1 MNKKESGNE
10 HVTFEEILSSDLSRS
25 DQYNGSYV
33 ANEIHNLPDTGS
45 SCELC
50 SHRTKD
56 YQESCELELDKKEEI
71 IPTHSSAERQRY
83 LKGVRKRKKLILTTQ
98 ILILVLAIATWEIAA
113 VTGAIDSF
121 IVSSPTRIWNTI
133 LNFRQNQ
140 LPFHIGITFLETMIG
155 FVLGAIIGVLIAFV
169 LWWSSFLA
177 RVMDPYLV
185 VINALPKIALG
196 PVIIIWVGAGMQ
208 AVIVMALAISLVVT
222 IMEMLSGF
230 INTDAE
236 ALKMART
243 FHASKLQTFT
253 KIVFPHNLHT
263 LFNCL
268 KINIGLALVGV
279 IAGEFLVSR
288 AGLGYLIIY
297 GGQVFQMDLVMTSV
311 IILAILAALLYGMV
325 VITQRVVM
333 KMFLK

>member
-1 MNKKESGNE
+1 MYMFRKRERNNLVVLSKE
-10 HVTFEEILSSDLSRS
+10 R
-25 DQYNGSYV
+25 
-33 ANEIHNLPDTGS
+33 
-45 SCELC
+45 ELF
-50 SHRTKD
+50 
-56 YQESCELELDKKEEI
+56 
-71 IPTHSSAERQRY
+71 
-83 LKGVRKRKKLILTTQ
+83 LKGRRRRKRLIFLNQLLIL
-98 ILILVLAIATWEIAA
+98 IVIVVGWEVASLLGA
-113 VTGAIDSF
+113 VDSF
-121 IVSSPTRIWNTI
+121 IVSSPTRIWRTI

-140 LPFHIGITFLETMIG
+140 LLYHIAITFLETMVG
-155 FVLGAIIGVLIAFV
+155 FLLGATLGILIAFV

-177 RVMDPYLV
+177 KVMDPYLV

-222 IMEMLSGF
+222 ILEMLGGF

-236 ALKMART
+236 LVKMART
-243 FHASKLQTFT
+243 FHANKFQTFT
-253 KIVFPHNLHT
+253 KIVFPYNLHT

-268 KINIGLALVGV
+268 KINIGLSLVGV

-311 IILAILAALLYGMV
+311 IILAMLAAVLYGMV
-325 VITQRVVM
+325 VLVERVVIRRV
-333 KMFLK
+333 LK

>member
-1 MNKKESGNE
+1 LNRKKDRIIHNPLTPERQLYLKDVKKRKRLII
-10 HVTFEEILSSDLSRS
+10 VTQVLILS
-25 DQYNGSYV
+25 
-33 ANEIHNLPDTGS
+33 
-45 SCELC
+45 
-50 SHRTKD
+50 
-56 YQESCELELDKKEEI
+56 
-71 IPTHSSAERQRY
+71 
-83 LKGVRKRKKLILTTQ
+83 
-98 ILILVLAIATWEIAA
+98 LVIAAWEIATIIGA
-113 VTGAIDSF
+113 VDAF
-121 IVSSPTRIWNTI
+121 IVSSPTRIWHTI

-140 LPFHIGITFLETMIG
+140 LIFHIGITFLETMIG
-155 FVLGAIIGVLIAFV
+155 FILGATLGIFIAFV

-177 RVMDPYLV
+177 KVMDPYLV

-236 ALKMART
+236 LIKMAQT

-253 KIVFPHNLHT
+253 KIIFPYNLHT
-263 LFNCL
+263 LFNFL
-268 KINIGLALVGV
+268 KINIGLSLVGV

-325 VITQRVVM
+325 VFVEKVVI
-333 KMFLK
+333 KRFLK

>member
-1 MNKKESGNE
+1 M
-10 HVTFEEILSSDLSRS
+10 
-25 DQYNGSYV
+25 
-33 ANEIHNLPDTGS
+33 IHNALSP
-45 SCELC
+45 
-50 SHRTKD
+50 
-56 YQESCELELDKKEEI
+56 
-71 IPTHSSAERQRY
+71 ERQLY
-83 LKGVRKRKKLILTTQ
+83 LKGVQKRKKLVVATQ
-98 ILILVLAIATWEIAA
+98 ILILVLAIAVWEIAA
-113 VTGAIDSF
+113 STGIIDSF
-121 IVSSPTRIWNTI
+121 IVSSPSRIWRTI
-133 LNFRQNQ
+133 LNFRYNQ

-155 FVLGAIIGVLIAFV
+155 FVLGASIGILVAFV

-177 RVMDPYLV
+177 KVMDPYLV

-236 ALKMART
+236 LVKMAQT
-243 FHASKLQTFT
+243 FHASKLQTFM
-253 KIVFPHNLHT
+253 KIVFPYNLHT

-268 KINIGLALVGV
+268 KINIGLSLVGV

-311 IILAILAALLYGMV
+311 IILAMLAALLYGMV
-325 VITQRVVM
+325 FFVERVVI
-333 KMFLK
+333 KRFLK